1 MATGANKRT
10 SVGAAADKQARG
22 PAGAPKEGGGKA
34 GAAGQG
40 SVAGKRGTAGSGG
53 VAGNSGKGGRG
64 GVRGGYADGPRLL
77 ADIGGTNARFALE
90 LGPGHVGQIRVYPGA
105 DHPTITDAIRHFLKD
120 MRIGRVSHAAIA
132 IANPVDGDHVQMTNH
147 NWAFSIE
154 ATRRE
159 LGFDTLLVVNDFT
172 ALAMALPELTSAQRM
187 QVGGGSSRPSSV
199 IGLLGPGTGLGVSGL
214 IPTDDHWIALGSEGG
229 HASFAPQD
237 EREDLVLQ
245 YARKKWPH
253 VSFERVCAGPGLELI
268 YRALAARDKK
278 RVASS
283 LEPADIVQ
291 RAKDADELALEA
303 VNCFCAILGTFAGN
317 IAVTLGA
324 LGGIYIG
331 GGVVPHLGT
340 LFQASPFRRRFEAK
354 GRFEAYLANIPTFV
368 ITAEYPAFLGVSA
381 ILDEQLGQRAG
392 GGSAMFERIRQ
403 MRDLLSPA
411 ERRVGDLA
419 LNHPRSIISDPIV
432 DIARK
437 ADVSQPTVIRFC
449 RSLGCQGLSD
459 FKLKL
464 ATGLTGTIPVSHSQ
478 VHLGDSAT
486 DFGAKVLDNTVSAIL
501 QLREHMNFDQVE
513 RAIGVLNGANR
524 IEFYG
529 LGNSNIV
536 AQDAHYK
543 FFRFGIPTI
552 AYGDPYIQAASA
564 ALLGRGDV
572 IVVVSKSGKAP
583 ELLRVLDAAM
593 RAGVQVVAITSSNTP
608 LAKRATVALETDHI
622 EVRDSQLSMISRI
635 LHLLMID
642 ILAVGVA
649 IRQAVPDAGV
659 HQAVETLREA
669 GDDEAVAVLDWL
681 SHGAARAER
690 DKH

>member
-1 MATGANKRT
+1 MSTGVKTNA
-10 SVGAAADKQARG
+10 VPG
-22 PAGAPKEGGGKA
+22 
-34 GAAGQG
+34 AGQH
-40 SVAGKRGTAGSGG
+40 
-53 VAGNSGKGGRG
+53 
-64 GVRGGYADGPRLL
+64 ADGPRLL

-90 LGPGHVGQIRVYPGA
+90 TGPGEIGQVQVYPCA
-105 DHPTITDAIRHFLKD
+105 DYPGVAEVIKKYLKD
-120 MRIGRVSHAAIA
+120 TKIGRVNHAAIA
-132 IANPVDGDHVQMTNH
+132 IANPVDGDQVSMTNH
-147 NWAFSIE
+147 DWTFSIE
-154 ATRRE
+154 ATRRA

-172 ALAMALPELTSAQRM
+172 ALAMALPGLTDAQRV
-187 QVGGGSSRPSSV
+187 QVGGGARRPNSV

-214 IPTDDHWIALGSEGG
+214 IPADDRWIALGSEGG
-229 HASFAPQD
+229 HATFAPAD

-245 YARKKWPH
+245 YARKKWAH
-253 VSFERVCAGPGLELI
+253 VSFERVAAGPGVEVI

-283 LEPADIVQ
+283 FDTSEVVK
-291 RAKDADELALEA
+291 RALEGEPLA
-303 VNCFCAILGTFAGN
+303 AESVDVFCGILGTFAGN

-331 GGVVPHLGT
+331 GGVVPRLGE
-340 LFQASPFRRRFEAK
+340 FFERSSFRKRFEAK
-354 GRFEAYLANIPTFV
+354 GRFEAYLQSVPTYV

-381 ILDEQLGQRAG
+381 ILAEQLSNRAG
-392 GGSAMFERIRQ
+392 GSSSAVFERIRQ
-403 MRDLLSPA
+403 MRDALTPA
-411 ERRVGDLA
+411 ERRVADLA
-419 LNHPRSIISDPIV
+419 LNHPRSIINDPIV

-478 VHLGDSAT
+478 VHLGDTAT
-486 DFGAKVLDNTVSAIL
+486 DFGAKVLDNTISAIL
-501 QLREHMNFDQVE
+501 QLREHLNFEHVE
-513 RAIGVLNGANR
+513 RAIDLLNGARR

-552 AYGDPYIQAASA
+552 AYGDLYMQAASA
-564 ALLGRGDV
+564 ALLGKGDV
-572 IVVVSKSGKAP
+572 IVAVSKSGRAP
-583 ELLRVLDAAM
+583 ELLRVLDVAM
-593 RAGVQVVAITSSNTP
+593 QAGAQVIAITSSNTP

-622 EVRDSQLSMISRI
+622 EIRESQLSMISRI
-635 LHLLMID
+635 LHLVMID

-649 IRQAVPDAGV
+649 IRRAMPCEEVS
-659 HQAVETLREA
+659 
-669 GDDEAVAVLDWL
+669 EAVAKVRRGADDDATAVLDWL
-681 SHGAARAER
+681 SHGAASSAK
-690 DKH
+690 D

>member
-1 MATGANKRT
+1 MSTGVQTK
-10 SVGAAADKQARG
+10 AAPG
-22 PAGAPKEGGGKA
+22 
-34 GAAGQG
+34 AGQH
-40 SVAGKRGTAGSGG
+40 
-53 VAGNSGKGGRG
+53 
-64 GVRGGYADGPRLL
+64 ADGPRLL

-90 LGPGHVGQIRVYPGA
+90 TGPGEITQVLVYPCA
-105 DHPTITDAIRHFLKD
+105 DYPGVAEVIKKYLKD
-120 MRIGRVSHAAIA
+120 SKIGRVNHAAIA
-132 IANPVDGDHVQMTNH
+132 IANPVDGDQVSMTNH
-147 NWAFSIE
+147 DWTFSIE
-154 ATRRE
+154 ATRRQ

-172 ALAMALPELTSAQRM
+172 ALAMALPGLTDSQRV
-187 QVGGGSSRPSSV
+187 QVGGGTRRQNSV
-199 IGLLGPGTGLGVSGL
+199 IGLLGPGTGMGVSGL
-214 IPTDDHWIALGSEGG
+214 IPADDRWIALGSEGG
-229 HASFAPQD
+229 HATFAPVD

-253 VSFERVCAGPGLELI
+253 VSFERVAAGPGIEVI

-278 RVASS
+278 RVPAT
-283 LEPADIVQ
+283 LEVSEIV
-291 RAKDADELALEA
+291 KKGLDGDPLAAETID
-303 VNCFCAILGTFAGN
+303 VFCGILGTFAGN

-331 GGVVPHLGT
+331 GGVVPRLGDM
-340 LFQASPFRRRFEAK
+340 FARSSFRQRFEAK
-354 GRFEAYLANIPTFV
+354 GRFEAYLKNVPTYV

-381 ILDEQLGQRAG
+381 ILAEQLSNRAG
-392 GGSAMFERIRQ
+392 GSSSAVFERIRQ
-403 MRDLLSPA
+403 MRDALTPA
-411 ERRVGDLA
+411 ERRVADLA
-419 LNHPRSIISDPIV
+419 LNHPRSIINDPIV

-478 VHLGDSAT
+478 VHLGDTAT

-501 QLREHMNFDQVE
+501 QLREHLNFEHVE
-513 RAIGVLNGANR
+513 AAIDLLNGARR

-552 AYGDPYIQAASA
+552 AYGDLYMQAASA
-564 ALLGRGDV
+564 ALLGKGDV
-572 IVVVSKSGKAP
+572 IVAVSKSGRAP
-583 ELLRVLDAAM
+583 ELLRVLEVAM
-593 RAGVQVVAITSSNTP
+593 QAGAKVIAITSSNTP

-622 EVRDSQLSMISRI
+622 EIRESQLSMISRI

-649 IRQAVPDAGV
+649 IRRAAPAAEVSAAVTKARKDA
-659 HQAVETLREA
+659 
-669 GDDEAVAVLDWL
+669 DDDTTAVLDWL
-681 SHGAARAER
+681 SHGAAASPR
-690 DKH
+690 D

>member
-1 MATGANKRT
+1 MSTGVKSN
-10 SVGAAADKQARG
+10 AAPG
-22 PAGAPKEGGGKA
+22 
-34 GAAGQG
+34 AGQH
-40 SVAGKRGTAGSGG
+40 
-53 VAGNSGKGGRG
+53 
-64 GVRGGYADGPRLL
+64 ADGPRLL

-90 LGPGHVGQIRVYPGA
+90 TAPGEIGQVEVYPCAEYPGVA
-105 DHPTITDAIRHFLKD
+105 EVIKKYLKD
-120 MRIGRVSHAAIA
+120 MKIGRVNHAAIA
-132 IANPVDGDHVQMTNH
+132 IANPVDGDQVKMTNH
-147 NWAFSIE
+147 DWSFSIE
-154 ATRRE
+154 ATRRT

-172 ALAMALPELTSAQRM
+172 ALAMALPGLTDSQRV
-187 QVGGGSSRPSSV
+187 QVGGGARRPNSV

-214 IPTDDHWIALGSEGG
+214 IPADDRWIALGSEGG
-229 HASFAPQD
+229 HATFAPAD

-245 YARKKWPH
+245 YARKKWSH
-253 VSFERVCAGPGLELI
+253 VSFERVSAGPGIEVI

-278 RVASS
+278 RVPTHFDTS
-283 LEPADIVQ
+283 EVVK
-291 RAKDADELALEA
+291 RALEGEPLA
-303 VNCFCAILGTFAGN
+303 AESVDVFCGILGTFAGN

-331 GGVVPHLGT
+331 GGVVPRLGE
-340 LFQASPFRRRFEAK
+340 FFARSSFRARFEAK
-354 GRFEAYLANIPTFV
+354 GRFEGYLRNVPTYV

-381 ILDEQLGQRAG
+381 ILAEQLSNRT
-392 GGSAMFERIRQ
+392 GGSSSAVFERIRQ
-403 MRDLLSPA
+403 MRDALTPA
-411 ERRVGDLA
+411 ERRVADLA
-419 LNHPRSIISDPIV
+419 LNHPRSIINDPIV

-478 VHLGDSAT
+478 VHLGDTAT
-486 DFGAKVLDNTVSAIL
+486 DFGAKVLDNTISAIL
-501 QLREHMNFDQVE
+501 QLREHLNFEHVE
-513 RAIGVLNGANR
+513 RAIDLLNGARR

-552 AYGDPYIQAASA
+552 AYGDLYMQAASA

-572 IVVVSKSGKAP
+572 IVAVSKSGRAP
-583 ELLRVLDAAM
+583 ELLRVLDVAM
-593 RAGVQVVAITSSNTP
+593 QAGAQVIAITSSNTP

-622 EVRDSQLSMISRI
+622 EIRESQLSMISRI
-635 LHLLMID
+635 LHLVMID

-649 IRQAVPDAGV
+649 IRRAMPNEEVSEAISKVRGSADDDA
-659 HQAVETLREA
+659 T
-669 GDDEAVAVLDWL
+669 AVLDWL
-681 SHGAARAER
+681 SHGAASSAR
-690 DKH
+690 D

>member
-1 MATGANKRT
+1 MSTGLQNKAH
-10 SVGAAADKQARG
+10 SVPGARQH
-22 PAGAPKEGGGKA
+22 
-34 GAAGQG
+34 
-40 SVAGKRGTAGSGG
+40 
-53 VAGNSGKGGRG
+53 
-64 GVRGGYADGPRLL
+64 ADGPRLL

-90 LGPGHVGQIRVYPGA
+90 TEPGEITQIRVYPCA
-105 DHPTITDAIRHFLKD
+105 DYPTIEDVLKKYLKD
-120 MRIGRVSHAAIA
+120 TKIGHVNHAAIA
-132 IANPVDGDHVQMTNH
+132 IANPVDGDQVSMTNFK
-147 NWAFSIE
+147 WAFSIE
-154 ATRRE
+154 ATRRA

-172 ALAMALPELTSAQRM
+172 ALAMALPGLTDAQRM
-187 QVGGGSSRPSSV
+187 QVGGGARRQNSV

-214 IPTDDHWIALGSEGG
+214 IPADDRWIALGSEGG
-229 HASFAPQD
+229 HATFSPMD

-253 VSFERVCAGPGLELI
+253 VSFERVAAGPGIELI

-278 RVASS
+278 RLAATVD
-283 LEPADIVQ
+283 PAYVVE
-291 RAKDADELALEA
+291 RAHAGDALALEA
-303 VNCFCAILGTFAGN
+303 VDCFCGILGTFAGN
-317 IAVTLGA
+317 LAVTLGA

-331 GGVVPHLGT
+331 GGVVLKLGE
-340 LFQASPFRRRFEAK
+340 LFTRSSFRQRFEAK
-354 GRFEAYLANIPTFV
+354 GRFETYLANVPTYV

-381 ILDEQLGQRAG
+381 ILAEQLSNRAG
-392 GGSAMFERIRQ
+392 GGSSAVFERIRQ
-403 MRDLLSPA
+403 MRDALTPA
-411 ERRVGDLA
+411 ERRVADLA

-478 VHLGDSAT
+478 VHLGDTAT

-501 QLREHMNFDQVE
+501 QLREHLNFEHVE
-513 RAIGVLNGANR
+513 RAIELLNGARR

-552 AYGDPYIQAASA
+552 AYGDLYMQAASA
-564 ALLGRGDV
+564 ALLGKGDV
-572 IVVVSKSGKAP
+572 IVAVSKSGRAP
-583 ELLRVLDAAM
+583 ELLRVLDVAM
-593 RAGVQVVAITSSNTP
+593 QAGAQVIAITSSNTP

-622 EVRDSQLSMISRI
+622 EIRESQLSMISRI
-635 LHLLMID
+635 LHLVMID

-649 IRQAVPDAGV
+649 IRRAEPTGEMTQAVATARSVGTDDAS
-659 HQAVETLREA
+659 
-669 GDDEAVAVLDWL
+669 AVLDWL
-681 SHGAARAER
+681 SHGAASSAA
-690 DKH
+690 D

>member
-1 MATGANKRT
+1 MSTGVPSK
-10 SVGAAADKQARG
+10 
-22 PAGAPKEGGGKA
+22 KEA
-34 GAAGQG
+34 
-40 SVAGKRGTAGSGG
+40 VSG
-53 VAGNSGKGGRG
+53 NRQH
-64 GVRGGYADGPRLL
+64 ADGPRLL

-90 LGPGHVGQIRVYPGA
+90 TGPGQISQIRVYPCAAYPGVEEVLR
-105 DHPTITDAIRHFLKD
+105 DYLKD
-120 MRIGRVSHAAIA
+120 AKVGRVNHAAIA
-132 IANPVDGDHVQMTNH
+132 IANPVDGDQVRMTNH
-147 NWAFSIE
+147 NWTFSIE
-154 ATRRE
+154 ATRRG

-172 ALAMALPELTSAQRM
+172 ALAMALPGLTDAQRV
-187 QVGGGSSRPSSV
+187 QVGGGSRRQNSV

-214 IPTDDHWIALGSEGG
+214 IPADDRWIALGSEGG
-229 HASFAPQD
+229 HSSFSPCD
-237 EREDLVLQ
+237 EREDIVLHF
-245 YARKKWPH
+245 ARKKWTH
-253 VSFERVCAGPGLELI
+253 VSFERVVAGPGIELI

-278 RVASS
+278 RLPASV
-283 LEPADIVQ
+283 EPAEVVK
-291 RAKDADELALEA
+291 RALGGDALGAEALD
-303 VNCFCAILGTFAGN
+303 CFCGILGTFAGN
-317 IAVTLGA
+317 IAMTLGA

-331 GGVVPHLGT
+331 GGVVPKLGD
-340 LFQASPFRRRFEAK
+340 FFVQSSFRRRFEAK
-354 GRFEAYLANIPTFV
+354 GRFESYLANIPTYV

-381 ILDEQLGQRAG
+381 ILAEQLSNRTSNSS
-392 GGSAMFERIRQ
+392 SAVFERIRQ
-403 MRDLLSPA
+403 MRDALTPA
-411 ERRVGDLA
+411 ERRVADLA

-478 VHLGDSAT
+478 VHLGDTAT

-501 QLREHMNFDQVE
+501 QLRERLNFEHVE
-513 RAIGVLNGANR
+513 RAIDLLNGARR

-552 AYGDPYIQAASA
+552 AYGDLYMQAASA
-564 ALLGRGDV
+564 ALLGKGDV
-572 IVVVSKSGKAP
+572 IVAVSKTGRAP
-583 ELLRVLDAAM
+583 ELLRVLDVAM
-593 RAGVQVVAITSSNTP
+593 QAGAQVIAITSSNTP

-622 EVRDSQLSMISRI
+622 EIRESQLSMISRI

-649 IRQAVPDAGV
+649 IRRAVPSPEIAQAVANARKAG
-659 HQAVETLREA
+659 T
-669 GDDEAVAVLDWL
+669 DEAIAVLDWL
-681 SHGAARAER
+681 SHGAASSAA
-690 DKH
+690 D